1 MELGIGTPALLFS
14 TVSLLMIAFT
24 NRFMSMASLI
34 RGLHDKFRLNPDDS
48 ILKQI
53 QNLRLRM
60 KLIQYMQIVA
70 IFSLILSVI
79 CMFLL
84 FMDEQLIARC
94 ERFNFKGC
102 ITKLNDW
109 GTWNS
114 KPVSYPDAWTLENG
128 TYMDHDVWN
137 PEHADFAEFVKIY
150 NEVKEQ
156 KHKFINFAPY
166 FVTI

>member
-34 RGLHDKFRLNPDDS
+34 RGLHEKFQLNPDDS

-60 KLIQYMQIVA
+60 KLIQYMQIIA
-70 IFSLILSVI
+70 IFSLILSVV

-84 FMDEQLIARC
+84 FMEEQLIARW
-94 ERFNFKGC
+94 FFGIGLVGMC
-102 ITKLNDW
+102 IALCMSAWEITISTK
-109 GTWNS
+109 
-114 KPVSYPDAWTLENG
+114 ALEVELSDMEDLLEKN
-128 TYMDHDVWN
+128 
-137 PEHADFAEFVKIY
+137 K
-150 NEVKEQ
+150 
-156 KHKFINFAPY
+156 
-166 FVTI
+166 

>member
-84 FMDEQLIARC
+84 FMDEQLTARWFFGVGLLGMCIALGMSAW
-94 ERFNFKGC
+94 E
-102 ITKLNDW
+102 ITISTK
-109 GTWNS
+109 
-114 KPVSYPDAWTLENG
+114 ALEVELSDMEDLLEKN
-128 TYMDHDVWN
+128 
-137 PEHADFAEFVKIY
+137 K
-150 NEVKEQ
+150 
-156 KHKFINFAPY
+156 
-166 FVTI
+166 

>member
-84 FMDEQLIARC
+84 FMDEQLIARW
-94 ERFNFKGC
+94 FFGVGLLGMC
-102 ITKLNDW
+102 IALGMRAWEITISTK
-109 GTWNS
+109 
-114 KPVSYPDAWTLENG
+114 ALEVELSDMEDLLEKN
-128 TYMDHDVWN
+128 
-137 PEHADFAEFVKIY
+137 K
-150 NEVKEQ
+150 
-156 KHKFINFAPY
+156 
-166 FVTI
+166 

>member
-34 RGLHDKFRLNPDDS
+34 RGLHEKFQLNPDDS

-60 KLIQYMQIVA
+60 KLIQYMQIIA
-70 IFSLILSVI
+70 IFSLILSVV

-84 FMDEQLIARC
+84 FMNEQLIARW
-94 ERFNFKGC
+94 FFGIGLLGMC
-102 ITKLNDW
+102 IALSMSAWEIIISTK
-109 GTWNS
+109 
-114 KPVSYPDAWTLENG
+114 ALEVELSDMEDLLGKN
-128 TYMDHDVWN
+128 
-137 PEHADFAEFVKIY
+137 K
-150 NEVKEQ
+150 
-156 KHKFINFAPY
+156 
-166 FVTI
+166 

>member
-34 RGLHDKFRLNPDDS
+34 RGLHEKFQLNPDDS

-60 KLIQYMQIVA
+60 KLIQYMQIIA
-70 IFSLILSVI
+70 IFSLILSVV

-84 FMDEQLIARC
+84 FMNEQLIARW
-94 ERFNFKGC
+94 FFGIGLLGMC
-102 ITKLNDW
+102 IALGMSAWEIIISTK
-109 GTWNS
+109 
-114 KPVSYPDAWTLENG
+114 ALEVELSDMEDLLGKN
-128 TYMDHDVWN
+128 
-137 PEHADFAEFVKIY
+137 K
-150 NEVKEQ
+150 
-156 KHKFINFAPY
+156 
-166 FVTI
+166 

>member
-34 RGLHDKFRLNPDDS
+34 RGLHEKFQMNPDDS

-60 KLIQYMQIVA
+60 KLIQYMQIIA
-70 IFSLILSVI
+70 IFSLILSVV

-84 FMDEQLIARC
+84 FMDEQLIARW
-94 ERFNFKGC
+94 FFGIGLLGMC
-102 ITKLNDW
+102 IALGMSAWEIIISTK
-109 GTWNS
+109 
-114 KPVSYPDAWTLENG
+114 ALEVELSDMEDLLGKN
-128 TYMDHDVWN
+128 
-137 PEHADFAEFVKIY
+137 K
-150 NEVKEQ
+150 
-156 KHKFINFAPY
+156 
-166 FVTI
+166 

>member
-34 RGLHDKFRLNPDDS
+34 RGLHEKFQLNPDDS

-60 KLIQYMQIVA
+60 KLIQYMQIIA
-70 IFSLILSVI
+70 IFSLILSVV

-84 FMDEQLIARC
+84 FMEEQLIARW
-94 ERFNFKGC
+94 FFGIGLLGMC
-102 ITKLNDW
+102 IALCMSAWEITISTK
-109 GTWNS
+109 
-114 KPVSYPDAWTLENG
+114 ALEVELSDMEDLLEKN
-128 TYMDHDVWN
+128 
-137 PEHADFAEFVKIY
+137 K
-150 NEVKEQ
+150 
-156 KHKFINFAPY
+156 
-166 FVTI
+166 

>member
-34 RGLHDKFRLNPDDS
+34 RGLHEKFQLNPDDS

-60 KLIQYMQIVA
+60 KLIQYMQIIA
-70 IFSLILSVI
+70 IFSLILSVV

-84 FMDEQLIARC
+84 FMDEQLIARW
-94 ERFNFKGC
+94 FFGIGLLGMC
-102 ITKLNDW
+102 IALGMSAWEIIISTK
-109 GTWNS
+109 
-114 KPVSYPDAWTLENG
+114 ALEVELSDMEDLLEKN
-128 TYMDHDVWN
+128 
-137 PEHADFAEFVKIY
+137 K
-150 NEVKEQ
+150 
-156 KHKFINFAPY
+156 
-166 FVTI
+166 